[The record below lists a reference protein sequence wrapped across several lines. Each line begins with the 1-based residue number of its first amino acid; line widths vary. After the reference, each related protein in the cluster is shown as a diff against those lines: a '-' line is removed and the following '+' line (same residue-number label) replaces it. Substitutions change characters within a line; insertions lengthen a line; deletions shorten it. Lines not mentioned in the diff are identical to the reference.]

1 MLKGLIIFAAQYL
14 YLVIMLI
21 AAVHFFLLPKGEKK
35 FFVILEV
42 IALPCIYVASRI
54 VAHFYFDPR
63 PFVVGHFTP
72 LIPHSP
78 DNGFP
83 SDHAL
88 LISAV
93 ASVMFVY
100 NKKASLVLWV
110 LTLIVGVARVM
121 AGVHHMVDIIGAV
134 TISILLT
141 AIIEYVLKRQRVF
154 LYRH

>member
-35 FFVILEV
+35 FFVILAV
-42 IALPCIYVASRI
+42 IALPCIYATSKI

-88 LISAV
+88 LTSAV

-100 NKKASLVLWV
+100 NKKVSLVLWV

-141 AIIEYVLKRQRVF
+141 PIIEYVLKRQRVF